1 MMKTTKEVF
10 DGISIPRSGPLK
22 WIPILMYH
30 HVVPR
35 RHQGLGHVEVTVQEF
50 EQQMKYLK
58 DHGYRAMHLA
68 EAARVLG
75 LGKSAV
81 DRPVVITFDDGYLD
95 VYHHAFP
102 ILKKFNFTADLFLVS
117 SYLDRPGS
125 HAGAGGPMQPLG
137 MTHIE
142 EMADCGLNFG
152 SHSITH
158 RRLTLLSPQESWEE
172 IQGSRLDLERR
183 LGLPVDSFSFPH
195 GCSNPA
201 LKRMVGEAGYLTAC
215 GIEQREHELF
225 NLSRIDASRC
235 RGADLRWQL
244 RTSGMYFGLR
254 RRNSL
259 RRLKDFIQRR
269 KPRLGEVEPGPA
281 VADGDPPPEPRL
293 KREPN

>member
-10 DGISIPRSGPLK
+10 AGTPTPRSGPLK

-58 DHGYRAMHLA
+58 DHGFRATHLT
-68 EAARVLG
+68 EAARGLS
-75 LGKSAV
+75 LGKKAG

-102 ILKKFNFTADLFLVS
+102 ILKKFHFTADLFLVS
-117 SYLDRPGS
+117 SYLDRRGS
-125 HAGAGGPMQPLG
+125 HAGAGSPMQPLG

-142 EMADCGLNFG
+142 EMAAYGLNFG

-172 IQGSRLDLERR
+172 IQGSRLDLEQR

-195 GCSNPA
+195 GCSTPA

-225 NLSRIDASRC
+225 NLSRIDASGC

-269 KPRLGEVEPGPA
+269 KARLREDDPGMA
-281 VADGDPPPEPRL
+281 VPDGDSTPEPRL

>member
-10 DGISIPRSGPLK
+10 AGISIPRSGPLK

-30 HVVPR
+30 HVVPL

-58 DHGYRAMHLA
+58 DHGYRAIHLA
-68 EAARVLG
+68 EAARDLSQ
-75 LGKSAV
+75 GKSAG

-95 VYHHAFP
+95 VYRHAFP
-102 ILKKFNFTADLFLVS
+102 ILKKFHFTADLFLVS
-117 SYLDRPGS
+117 NNLDRPGS
-125 HAGAGGPMQPLG
+125 HAGTGSPMEPMG

-142 EMADCGLNFG
+142 ELADYGLYFG

-158 RRLTLLSPQESWEE
+158 RRLTLLSPQECWEE
-172 IQGSRLDLERR
+172 IQGSKLALERR
-183 LGLPVDSFSFPH
+183 LGMPVDSFSFPH
-195 GCSNPA
+195 GCSTPD
-201 LKRMVGEAGYLTAC
+201 LKGMVGEAGYLTAC

-269 KPRLGEVEPGPA
+269 KARLEEDPTGPT
-281 VADGDPPPEPRL
+281 VPDGDSTPEASL
-293 KREPN
+293 KREAN